1 MSTPE
6 ELIPFCEHPF
16 FESAAKLLS
25 EPDPGPTPFLVDEL
39 IVERMIAVLV
49 AQAKRWKTWTLLDL
63 GIAIVT
69 GEKALG
75 RFDVPTPGPVLL
87 VLEESGRAALHRRLD
102 KLVRGRALDPSRLAD
117 LYFAANL
124 GVRLTRR
131 TGRSGSSTLDAR
143 CRGA

>member
-75 RFDVPTPGPVLL
+75 RG
-87 VLEESGRAALHRRLD
+87 ERR
-102 KLVRGRALDPSRLAD
+102 
-117 LYFAANL
+117 
-124 GVRLTRR
+124 
-131 TGRSGSSTLDAR
+131 RSK
-143 CRGA
+143 